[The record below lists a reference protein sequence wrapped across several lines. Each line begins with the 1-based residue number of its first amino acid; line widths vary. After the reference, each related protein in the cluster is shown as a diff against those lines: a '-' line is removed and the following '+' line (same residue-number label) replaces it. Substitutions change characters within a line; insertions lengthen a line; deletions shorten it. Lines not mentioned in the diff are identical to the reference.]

1 MSSPA
6 EEDRK
11 PNVAGASSESN
22 EQIHIRVRCPD
33 HEDVQFKI
41 KKRTALSKVM
51 DAYCSKPNRDRG
63 SLVFLFDGPEGRQRP
78 RYGDGRWRCVSAVP
92 YAGEIVARHALFA
105 QIPFERPE
113 REIRSRWR
121 GYAWFAGFRKPC
133 SRL

>member
-11 PNVAGASSESN
+11 PNAAGEGGASSESN

-63 SLVFLFDGPEGRQRP
+63 VSLRRTGRTP
-78 RYGDGRWRCVSAVP
+78 APSIWRWKMAMCECRAVC
-92 YAGEIVARHALFA
+92 G
-105 QIPFERPE
+105 
-113 REIRSRWR
+113 
-121 GYAWFAGFRKPC
+121 
-133 SRL
+133 